1 MKASVWTL
9 LVCFLGAYTVACL
22 IHFLAF
28 LAVWWRKKTS
38 PTSIVREVSTCEIE
52 SRCLSGFYR
61 ISHFAGRVSDTDGA
75 INGSSSRGSSRCCA
89 YTAGVCEDVKRG
101 FRHLGNIKGVSVGL
115 NS

>member
-38 PTSIVREVSTCEIE
+38 PTSIVREL
-52 SRCLSGFYR
+52 SRVRPISRSIHLPLQWDYGLVGLGLSIAY
-61 ISHFAGRVSDTDGA
+61 RVSRFGYPMMLFMD
-75 INGSSSRGSSRCCA
+75 
-89 YTAGVCEDVKRG
+89 
-101 FRHLGNIKGVSVGL
+101 
-115 NS
+115 